1 MLLRAGNGGNG
12 AIMIFQSGHFGIKKI
27 VYESHFCT
35 LLIRILVLVQE
46 HRAGHV
52 PKSEVTYKT
61 FV

>member
-12 AIMIFQSGHFGIKKI
+12 AIMIFQSDHFGIKKI
-27 VYESHFCT
+27 VYESNFCT
-35 LLIRILVLVQE
+35 LLIRMLGSDARVHI
-46 HRAGHV
+46 